1 MASPCNTP
9 IYSPHSCCAS
19 SADKPESKTILL
31 ALRDG
36 GGVVPP
42 LLGVAKRLV
51 ERGHTVIVLGD
62 PTVAPEAAST
72 TGPDPEPETPSAS
85 RPPRVGRRGRAH
97 LVSPLRCVVGREPE
111 VPPAGRGRRGDAL
124 LALGH
129 QLDQLDGR
137 CTAPPTVV
145 IGRRRRRASFGSA
158 WISAVARHS
167 STSWARG
174 AKLSSS
180 AAARTVRVNSSTNAA

>member
-1 MASPCNTP
+1 M
-9 IYSPHSCCAS
+9 
-19 SADKPESKTILL
+19 
-31 ALRDG
+31 
-36 GGVVPP
+36 PP

-111 VPPAGRGRRGDAL
+111 VPPAGR
-124 LALGH
+124 
-129 QLDQLDGR
+129 
-137 CTAPPTVV
+137 
-145 IGRRRRRASFGSA
+145 
-158 WISAVARHS
+158 
-167 STSWARG
+167 
-174 AKLSSS
+174 
-180 AAARTVRVNSSTNAA
+180 